1 NYLTAFF
8 YHRMRWMCCWLAFC
22 WMWCSLLSMMNAEE
36 QMELGGPTDC
46 KNAPFVPGYN
56 LGGEGFDVVKMER
69 KGSYVIDME
78 NWDIGNGSC
87 KLYANSYLNRVKQKI
102 PAAVVFW
109 RTLQKCSMKASSK
122 IYDSSEALVNDSTS
136 SVSNNWKLGL
146 DVIGTGSVSL
156 GGTHSREAQFGMK
169 KSKEDNFSFTKH
181 VVECSF
187 YRYKIASS
195 PPLHH
200 EFLQAVKSLPSEYD
214 PQAYQSIIDTFG
226 THYTTG
232 VKIGGKMKAVTAIK
246 TCKAALSGLTDTAVK
261 DCLDVEASGTYNGAT
276 VRAEFQHCQALKKK
290 MNTDEK
296 FSSMFN
302 DRQTEI
308 VGGTVNSEDL
318 LFSRT
323 SHPNALKQWLE
334 SLKTI
339 PDVVTYTLKPLHSV
353 LKNKHPAR
361 KGIKKAVENYIRQNA
376 LKKVCSESCK
386 VGHKTNAR
394 DRCACVC
401 ERSQNILCNCCP
413 AAKGLATLKVFN
425 LRAKGLYGDRWT
437 ETDGSVEVK
446 YGDMVRRTEVI
457 TDNDNPRWRES
468 FEFGPVKL
476 SINKKLTFKVYDADS
491 YWNSDLLGKCS
502 FDLRS
507 GQVTDTCYF
516 QYGTFFFSYTVKCA
530 PSLQGPKCADYS
542 ASPIAT
548 PLAEIFQS
556 RNGILVKNMAK
567 LQVAQ
572 KYSNNLYFKSYL

>member
-1 NYLTAFF
+1 
-8 YHRMRWMCCWLAFC
+8 
-22 WMWCSLLSMMNAEE
+22 MWCSLLSMMNAKE
-36 QMELGGPTDC
+36 QLELGGPIDC

-87 KLYANSYLNRVKQKI
+87 KLFANSYLNRAKQKI

-109 RTLQKCSMKASSK
+109 RTLPKCSMKASSK
-122 IYDSSEALVNDSTS
+122 VYDSSEALVNDSTS
-136 SVSNNWKLGL
+136 SISNNWKIGL
-146 DVIGTGSVSL
+146 DVALKGSGSL

-181 VVECSF
+181 VVKCSF

-200 EFLQAVKSLPSEYD
+200 EFLQAVQSLPREYD
-214 PQAYQSIIDTFG
+214 ADAYQSIIDTFG

-232 VKIGGKMKAVTAIK
+232 VELGGKMKAVTAIR
-246 TCKAALSGLTDTAVK
+246 TCKAALNGLSGTAVK
-261 DCLDVEASGTYNGAT
+261 DCLDVEASGTYKSAT
-276 VRAEFQHCQALKKK
+276 LSTEQRHCRNLKKT

-302 DRQTEI
+302 ERQTEI
-308 VGGTVNSEDL
+308 VGGNINGEDL

-339 PDVVTYTLKPLHSV
+339 PDVVTYTLKPLHTV
-353 LKNKHPAR
+353 LKNRHPAR
-361 KGIKKAVENYIRQNA
+361 KGLKKAVENYIRQNA

-386 VGHKTNAR
+386 VGHKINAR

-401 ERSQNILCNCCP
+401 ERSQNIRSNCCP
-413 AAKGLATLKVFN
+413 VEKGLATLKVFN
-425 LRAKGLYGDRWT
+425 LRANGLFGDLWSK
-437 ETDGSVEVK
+437 TDGSVEVK
-446 YGDMVRRTEVI
+446 YGDTIRRTEVI
-457 TDNDNPRWRES
+457 NNNNNPRWRES
-468 FEFGPVKL
+468 FEFGPIKL
-476 SINKKLTFKVYDADS
+476 SISKKLTFKVYDQDTF
-491 YWNSDLLGKCS
+491 WNSDLLGKCS

-507 GQVTDTCYF
+507 EQVTDTCYF
-516 QYGTFFFSYTVKCA
+516 QYGTFFFSYAVKCA
-530 PSLQGPKCADYS
+530 PSLEGPKCADYR
-542 ASPIAT
+542 ASPMAT
-548 PLAEIFQS
+548 PLAEIFHS
-556 RNGILVKNMAK
+556 RNGILAKDMLK
-567 LQVAQ
+567 LQAVQ
-572 KYSNNLYFKSYL
+572 NNSSNLYFKRYY